1 MIIAIDGPAGAG
13 KSTIAKLIAKRF
25 DIVYIDTGAM
35 YRAIGLKALRNG
47 IKCTDDDKIS
57 EMLASTDINF
67 ANDNGILSVYLDGED
82 VSRAIRQPEIS
93 KMASDIS
100 AVPQVRYAMVDMQR
114 KLAAGTD
121 TVLDGRDIGT
131 FVLPNADCKIF
142 LTASVDERARR
153 RCKELSERGENVNL
167 EQVKNDI
174 IQRDYN
180 DSHRKLAPLKKA
192 EDAVEIDSTGLTIE
206 EVCDKIAAIIKGKTT
221 EKSI

>member
-57 EMLASTDINF
+57 EMLASTDINL

-206 EVCDKIAAIIKGKTT
+206 EVCDKIVAIIKGKTT

>member
-57 EMLASTDINF
+57 EMLASTDINL

-114 KLAAGTD
+114 KLARNLRWKD
-121 TVLDGRDIGT
+121 SCFGT
-131 FVLPNADCKIF
+131 FSGIHGN
-142 LTASVDERARR
+142 R
-153 RCKELSERGENVNL
+153 
-167 EQVKNDI
+167 
-174 IQRDYN
+174 
-180 DSHRKLAPLKKA
+180 
-192 EDAVEIDSTGLTIE
+192 
-206 EVCDKIAAIIKGKTT
+206 
-221 EKSI
+221 